1 MKIKYLG
8 TAAAEGFPAAFCNC
22 QHCLR
27 ARRELSYEWRTR
39 SQALIDGDLLIDL
52 PSETYMHA
60 MRFGIDLSAIRT
72 LLVTH
77 SHTNHFYA
85 QELVNR
91 GDKFAY
97 RMAAQTL
104 DIYGNEGVFEVFR
117 EGTAREMREDVSEG
131 IKFHCIQP
139 FTRFETGG
147 YEVFMLLATHMQAEK
162 ALLFCIR
169 KEGKTLFY
177 LNDTGLLSE
186 ACYTYLAEQKLCA
199 DFVSFDCTLA
209 DSALPHSPRHMGFL
223 ENEIV
228 REKLIKCGAASA
240 ETKYCVTHFSHNS
253 APFRDRI
260 EEEAAK
266 RGFLAAHD
274 GSEFIF

>member
-22 QHCLR
+22 AHCLQ
-27 ARRELSYEWRTR
+27 ARKSLHHEWRTR
-39 SQALIDGDLLIDL
+39 SQALIDGELLVDF
-52 PSETYMHA
+52 PPETYVHTV
-60 MRFGIDLSAIRT
+60 RFGVDLSAVSA

-77 SHTNHFYA
+77 SHTDHFYA

-97 RMAAQTL
+97 GMTNNVL
-104 DIYGNEGVFEVFR
+104 DIYGNDGVYEVFR
-117 EGTAREMREDVSEG
+117 EGTAREIREDVAAG
-131 IKFHCIQP
+131 LKFHRVQP

-147 YEVFMLLATHMQAEK
+147 YEIFTLPATHMQAEK

-169 KEGKTLFY
+169 RAGKTLLY

-186 ACYTYLAEQKLCA
+186 QCYTYLAEQKICA

-209 DSALPHSPRHMGFL
+209 DSDPPHSPRHMGFD

-228 REKLIKCGAASA
+228 RDKLIACGAAVE

-253 APFRDRI
+253 VPFRDRI
-260 EEEAAK
+260 EREAAK

-274 GSEFIF
+274 GAEFEF